1 MTSTDMQ
8 VLTLMLEKHLADTTA
23 QMSEMKTGFADMKRE
38 NAEFHEEMKTGFADM
53 KRENAEFREEIRQDM
68 RTFEGKVTQ
77 RIDALDE
84 KFTGR
89 IDEVEGKLTAR
100 IDALDEKFTG
110 ELGAVH
116 AEIGHIQRDITGLQ
130 HDVAGLY
137 HWDYWLLSIIL
148 AVFVLP
154 QFVES
159 MKSVVR
165 GLIEIAGMFRKGEK
179 QQP

>member
-8 VLTLMLEKHLADTTA
+8 VLTLMLEKHFADTTA
-23 QMSEMKTGFADMKRE
+23 QMSEMRADIADMKRE
-38 NAEFHEEMKTGFADM
+38 NAEFREEMKTGFADM

-68 RTFEGKVTQ
+68 RNFEGRVTQ
-77 RIDALDE
+77 
-84 KFTGR
+84 
-89 IDEVEGKLTAR
+89 R

-116 AEIGHIQRDITGLQ
+116 AEIGHIQRDVTGLQ